1 MSAKEPPA
9 GLRAL
14 REGLRFAWAEP
25 VVRTMLLVIATLNVA
40 VIGPILVGG
49 AVLAE
54 QLLGSSLAYDSRGAT
69 HSAAVPGARSRR
81 HQACWLMGWTG
92 TDARRAATA
101 MCEQAGLRGSDLEL
115 LRFGSNA
122 VFGVDEG
129 HVLRVMRP
137 TTSEADVRRETDL
150 VREFV
155 RLDIPAVRLADIPA
169 QPLRA
174 LGCLGTIWE
183 RLEEP
188 DQGNLHSQLGQL
200 VRIFHQCTGG
210 LRVPLEPWRQLASSD
225 RRLVARRDHY
235 APEDVTMLTRWSE
248 RIATELDQVKPA
260 LPAGVIHGQAEIG
273 NVLSRAGQPVLIDFE
288 QVSIGP
294 REWDLVHTAVVVTR
308 FGRPE
313 QCYRDFADAYGF
325 DVRSWDGY
333 ETHRRLWELCATTW
347 LMQHDHGDHKI
358 AREIKVR
365 LGTWRDDN
373 PDTRW
378 SGVLERR

>member
-1 MSAKEPPA
+1 M
-9 GLRAL
+9 
-14 REGLRFAWAEP
+14 
-25 VVRTMLLVIATLNVA
+25 
-40 VIGPILVGG
+40 
-49 AVLAE
+49 
-54 QLLGSSLAYDSRGAT
+54 D
-69 HSAAVPGARSRR
+69 
-81 HQACWLMGWTG
+81 WTDQ
-92 TDARRAATA
+92 DARRAAAA
-101 MCEQAGLRGSDLEL
+101 MCELAGLRGSDLEL

-122 VFGVDEG
+122 VFGIDEA

-137 TTSEADVRRETDL
+137 TTSEADVRREIDL

-155 RLDIPAVRLADIPA
+155 RLDIPAVRLADIPE

-174 LGCLGTIWE
+174 LNCLGTVWE
-183 RLEEP
+183 RLEAP
-188 DQGNLHSQLGQL
+188 DHSDLHSQLGQL
-200 VRIFHQCTGG
+200 VRLFHHRTPE

-225 RRLVARRDHY
+225 RRLTERRDHY
-235 APEDVTMLTRWSE
+235 APDDVAMLTRWSK
-248 RIATELDQVKPA
+248 RIANELHQVKPA

-273 NVLSRAGQPVLIDFE
+273 NVLFRAGHPVLIDFE
-288 QVSIGP
+288 QVSTGP

-325 DVRSWDGY
+325 DVRRWDGY

-347 LMQHDHGDHKI
+347 LMQHDHGGHKV
-358 AREIKVR
+358 AREIEVR

-373 PDTRW
+373 PATQW